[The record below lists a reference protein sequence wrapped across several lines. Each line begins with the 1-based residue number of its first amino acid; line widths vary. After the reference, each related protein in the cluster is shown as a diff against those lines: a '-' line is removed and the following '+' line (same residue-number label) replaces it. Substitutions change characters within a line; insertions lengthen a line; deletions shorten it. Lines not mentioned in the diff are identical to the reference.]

1 MAVFFIAHES
11 FKRNPKLAH
20 ILVLVQNALLRRAW
34 GGGGGGGVM
43 FTSYNNKQ
51 SIFNQLKHIMIAAN
65 RPASSRPSLS

>member
-11 FKRNPKLAH
+11 FMRNPKLAH

-34 GGGGGGGVM
+34 GVGVM